1 MGRSPTTIPALLG
14 LALVSGLAP
23 RSAAQQHSAIVHTD
37 PPKPAVAIRVSAGAI
52 ALDGRLTDEAWR
64 TAAPIG
70 DFVQRDPH
78 EGQPATEPTEA
89 RVLYTDAALYVG
101 VRAFDSHADQIKGQ
115 LTRRDQDSPSDW
127 ILVAIDSYHDRRTAF
142 VFAVNPA
149 GVKRDVY
156 LFDDVNDDESWNA
169 VWEVAVSRDSL
180 GWTAE
185 FEIPLSQLRF
195 ARGDAHEFGF
205 NVVRMIS
212 RLNEEQHW
220 RLIPKNQSGVVS
232 RFGDLIGIN
241 GIRPPRRLEVQP
253 YVVAQGSRSPPEQGN
268 PFATGRASTARV
280 GGDLLYGVTSNL
292 TLTATINPDFGQ
304 VEADPA
310 VVNLSAFETFF
321 QEKRPFFTEGLDV
334 FRFNIGLGDGDGGQ
348 EELFYTRRIGR
359 APQGEADARGGYA
372 RTVGQTAILGAAK
385 LSGKTASG
393 WTLGFLGALT
403 AEEQAGAVD
412 SLGARYNDV
421 VEPRTTYL
429 VSRVGRDFRNGQTVL
444 GLFGTGTIRAL
455 PASGSLDFLRSSAF
469 ALGTN
474 WEHRFR
480 HDTYRLRGWVAGSD
494 VFGSA
499 AAIDETQ
506 RSSAHYYQRPDND
519 YVTYDPTRTSLQ
531 GFAGQVEFG
540 KIGGGDYRFLVAL
553 DTRSPG
559 FEVNDLGFERH
570 ADQTVQVLWGQR
582 RWTRPGK
589 VFREV
594 YVNVNQW
601 SGWTY
606 GWDGTGVGGNV
617 NAHFTFLNYWSTGF
631 GINRNFQGLAT
642 GALRGGPAIIEPGNW
657 NGWGY
662 FQTDARRKIGLS
674 LNGWGFTQ
682 PASGSTEWGGSVD
695 LRWRPLAN
703 LDFTASPNLNK
714 RHDNWQY
721 VDTQD
726 ALGTFHYVFA
736 DLRQTT
742 VGTQFRGNLTFLPT
756 LSLQLYVEPFIA
768 TGAYGGYKEVTRPR
782 AADYADR
789 FSAYAGDQL
798 ASDADGNVLVD
809 LNRDGTTDLVLDNP
823 NFRYLSLRGNAVL
836 RWEYRRGS
844 TLFLVWQHGRE
855 DVTSRGTFNL
865 REGLDQLFAAPA
877 TNTLLVKIN
886 YWLSM

>member
-1 MGRSPTTIPALLG
+1 MYRSIPIPALLA
-14 LALVSGLAP
+14 LALVAGAAP
-23 RSAAQQHSAIVHTD
+23 SITAQQQHSATVRAD
-37 PPKPAVAIRVSAGAI
+37 PPRPAVAFRIPAGAI
-52 ALDGRLTDEAWR
+52 VLDGHLTEPAWQ
-64 TAAPIG
+64 TATPIT

-78 EGQPATEPTEA
+78 EGQPGTERTEA
-89 RVLYTDAALYVG
+89 RILYTDAAIYVG
-101 VRAFDSHADQIKGQ
+101 VRAFDSRPEKIKGQ

-149 GVKRDVY
+149 GVKRDIY
-156 LFDDVNDDESWNA
+156 LYDDTNDDESWDA
-169 VWEVAVSRDSL
+169 VWDVATSRDSL

-195 ARGDAHEFGF
+195 AKGDAHEFGF
-205 NVVRMIS
+205 NIVRNIN
-212 RLNEEQHW
+212 RLNEEQDW

-232 RFGDLIGIN
+232 KFGDLVGIS

-253 YVVAQGSRSPPEQGN
+253 YAVAQASRFPAEDGN

-280 GGDLLYGVTSNL
+280 GGDLLYGLTSNL

-310 VVNLSAFETFF
+310 VVNLSAFETFY

-359 APQGEADARGGYA
+359 APQGEADPRAGYA
-372 RTVGQTAILGAAK
+372 ETVGQTTILGAGK

-403 AEEQAGAVD
+403 GEERAGAVD
-412 SLGARYNDV
+412 SAGTRYADV
-421 VEPRTTYL
+421 VEPSTTYL
-429 VSRVGRDFRNGQTVL
+429 VSRVARDFRNGQTVL
-444 GLFGTGTIRAL
+444 GLFGTGTMRNL
-455 PASGSLDFLRSSAF
+455 PANGSLDFLRSSAF
-469 ALGTN
+469 ALGSN

-480 HDTYRLRGWVAGSD
+480 HDTYRFRGWVAGSS
-494 VFGSA
+494 VYGSA
-499 AAIDETQ
+499 EAIDETQ
-506 RSSAHYYQRPDND
+506 RSSARYYQRPDND
-519 YVTYDPTRTSLQ
+519 YVTYDPTRTSLE
-531 GFAGQVEFG
+531 GFAGQIEFG
-540 KIGGGDYRFLVAL
+540 KIGGGDYRFLAAV

-559 FEVNDLGFERH
+559 FEVNDLGFQRQ
-570 ADQTVQVLWGQR
+570 ADRTIQVLWGQR
-582 RWTRPGK
+582 RWTKPGK
-589 VFREV
+589 VFRDV
-594 YVNVNQW
+594 RVNLNQW

-606 GWDGTGVGGNV
+606 GGEGLGVGGNV

-631 GINRNFQGLAT
+631 GVNRNFQGLST
-642 GALRGGPAIIEPGNW
+642 GGLRGGPAILEPGNW

-662 FQTDARRKIGLS
+662 LETDSRKAIRLGVQAF
-674 LNGWGFTQ
+674 GWTQ
-682 PASGSTEWGGSVD
+682 PASGSTSFGTSVD

-703 LDFTASPNLNK
+703 LDFTASPTFNK
-714 RHDNWQY
+714 THDNWQY

-726 ALGTFHYVFA
+726 ALGNTHYVFA
-736 DLRQTT
+736 DLRQTAL
-742 VGTQFRGNLTFLPT
+742 GMQLRGNLTFLPT

-768 TGAYGGYKEVTRPR
+768 SGAYAGYKEVSNPR
-782 AADYADR
+782 AAEYTDR
-789 FSAYAGDQL
+789 FAPYAASQL
-798 ASDADGNVLVD
+798 ATDADGNVLVD
-809 LNRDGTTDLVLDNP
+809 LNRDGATDLALDNP

-855 DVTSRGTFNL
+855 DSSHQGTFNL
-865 REGLDQLFAAPA
+865 RQGLDQLFAAPA

-886 YWLSM
+886 YWLSI